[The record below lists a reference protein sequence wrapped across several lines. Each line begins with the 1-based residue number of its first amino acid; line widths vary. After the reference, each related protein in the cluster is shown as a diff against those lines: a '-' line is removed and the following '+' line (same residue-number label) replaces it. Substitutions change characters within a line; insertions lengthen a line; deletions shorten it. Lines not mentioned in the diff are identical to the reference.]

1 MTSDYVIMSIK
12 LCPVVGNN
20 EYIIVC
26 DFVSRRMS
34 GFEVVVGVL
43 EPPTHTHTHTHCRRK
58 PKKPE

>member
-26 DFVSRRMS
+26 DFVGRRMC
-34 GFEVVVGVL
+34 GIEVL
-43 EPPTHTHTHTHCRRK
+43 EGGL
-58 PKKPE
+58 

>member
-26 DFVSRRMS
+26 DFVGRKM
-34 GFEVVVGVL
+34 GGIEVL
-43 EPPTHTHTHTHCRRK
+43 EGGFLDPPPPHPTVEGS
-58 PKKPE
+58 KKSHV